1 MMRVLGLAVLVSVL
15 VVAAC
20 SSGGSDRAETV
31 SPVAPTPTE
40 AATADEAEGVSQP
53 ESTPTPAGEAVEIT
67 AEELSA
73 ALLTLDDMPT
83 GWTISP
89 PDEDDDD
96 DGTEL
101 CGQEFGEVAEAVDRA
116 EASFNQSDLGPFIVQ
131 TLGLFREGEAGQN
144 LALFVE
150 AAGSCSEWTA
160 VDSEGEETNWRISA
174 LSFPKFGDET
184 FAFRLSSD
192 PTIIGIVT
200 VDAIIV
206 RRGDVILLLAHL
218 AFGFEGVDSELTES
232 LTRIADEKL
241 ENIR

>member
-40 AATADEAEGVSQP
+40 AATADEAEGV
-53 ESTPTPAGEAVEIT
+53 EAVEIT